1 MKKSSNYAATTTLA
15 KMLSV
20 NHNRPFLDDRGNT
33 CIVNSKGE
41 VQPITN
47 ATALLRYDEWKDID
61 RTVIEVTVDR
71 LCGVADLIGAGLVH
85 NLGSIGNTI
94 SLWQRQSDTTAAQ
107 VNMSGIARGE
117 KDTVEFDSKQV
128 PVPVVFKDFE
138 VNIRH
143 LEASRAFGASVDV
156 SMATLAARVVSEK
169 SEDMLFAGNA
179 IQVDGST
186 IYGYTTHPDRNT
198 VALAMQWTN
207 VAKTG
212 VNILADI
219 QNMLAAARADS
230 MFGPFTLYIPG
241 AYETKLDDDYAP
253 GTSDSRT
260 IRQRILALSGIREIK
275 VADRLANHNVLL
287 VQLTRDV
294 VDMAIAQDISTVQWQ
309 QMGGLLEDFKVM
321 AVWVPRVKS
330 TFEGDSGVVHL
341 S

>member
-1 MKKSSNYAATTTLA
+1 MIKNYAAPTMLS

-20 NHNRPFLDDRGNT
+20 NHNRPFLDDSGRA
-33 CIVNSKGE
+33 CIINAKGE
-41 VQPITN
+41 VQPVAN
-47 ATALLRYDEWKDID
+47 ANALLRYDEWKDID

-71 LCGVADLIGAGLVH
+71 LCGVADLISKGLVH

-94 SLWQRQSDTTAAQ
+94 ALWQRQSDTTAAS

-117 KDTVEFDSKQV
+117 KDTPEFDTKQV

-138 VNIRH
+138 VNLRH

-156 SMATLAARVVSEK
+156 SMAALSARVVSEK

-186 IYGYTTHPDRNT
+186 IYGYTNHPDRNT

-212 VNILADI
+212 ANILADV
-219 QNMLAAARADS
+219 QNMLAAARADG

-241 AYETKLDDDYAP
+241 AYEGKLDDDYAP

-260 IRQRILALSGIREIK
+260 IRQRIMALNGIAEIK
-275 VADRLANHNVLL
+275 VADRLANHNVIL

-309 QMGGLLEDFKVM
+309 LMGGLLEEFKVM
-321 AVWVPRVKS
+321 AVWAPRVKS
-330 TFEGDSGVVHL
+330 TFEGDCGVVHL